1 MGGSETAQTCIDDTR
16 EALVLSVATSI
27 ERGETPPAAAK
38 GGERTKQVNIR
49 LTAEE
54 KAVLTAA
61 AKSRG
66 YRPGRL
72 HESQGTRQRPRVDDV
87 GGAVSSRRS
96 FRFPVTSGILV
107 LDITNTMV
115 CFSDRWGSANSYPLV
130 AYRQPAHGHA
140 VFWMRKTT

>member
-1 MGGSETAQTCIDDTR
+1 MSPKSRTSTSKSSKGKDPGRPFAPEVLKEARQIATQYQIIVQHEESEDYWYGHGLELPLAMGGGETAQTCIDDTR
-16 EALVLSVATSI
+16 EALVLSVATSL

-66 YRPGRL
+66 YKGLGDYMRAKALG
-72 HESQGTRQRPRVDDV
+72 S
-87 GGAVSSRRS
+87 
-96 FRFPVTSGILV
+96 
-107 LDITNTMV
+107 
-115 CFSDRWGSANSYPLV
+115 GSA
-130 AYRQPAHGHA
+130 
-140 VFWMRKTT
+140 